1 MLSFPKKKKKVGD
14 FLIKTVYGIYKYF
27 KIHPDEFSKIA
38 L

>member
-27 KIHPDEFSKIA
+27 HPDEFSKIA